1 LPNLNKNW
9 DKKKK
14 DSQLIIRINGKER
27 DAFVSLCDELN
38 TSAAKEIRLFIRG
51 FVEEHK
57 RQKG

>member
-1 LPNLNKNW
+1 MPNLNKNW